1 MGSGAQLVHEG
12 ETLALDSGS
21 TSAEFAKVLAQRFHE
36 LTVVTHSL
44 DVVQALRRAPGIRII
59 LCGGVYLEEENALWG
74 QLTLDALEQLRVDRA
89 FLCPDAVSIR
99 SGAMNYSY
107 PLTQVQRKMLAI
119 ANQVLFLADS
129 SKFERIARLKITD
142 LRPEYTL
149 ITDSSLPEEM
159 LRFYQNSGI
168 SIMKGES

>member
-1 MGSGAQLVHEG
+1 M
-12 ETLALDSGS
+12 D
-21 TSAEFAKVLAQRFHE
+21 K
-36 LTVVTHSL
+36 
-44 DVVQALRRAPGIRII
+44 
-59 LCGGVYLEEENALWG
+59 
-74 QLTLDALEQLRVDRA
+74 A

-107 PLTQVQRKMLAI
+107 PLTQVQRKMLTI

-142 LRPEYTL
+142 LKPEYTL